1 MSCCDTRWRR
11 ERAGRSWGSSGHRH
25 ARRPR
30 SASALAARRR
40 SRARRE
46 CASCRPERRLRP
58 GRPASRRRRKQE
70 ERDGHQRCGAGA
82 RSETTA
88 SAARAHRSAPRRR
101 RAQWRSRTRPAGN
114 PAPRPAA
121 RAPPP
126 GPLRPPGGRPHRAP
140 RSRARPAT
148 RPPRSTSRRD
158 EDQGQREGDDDS
170 AARPMC
176 GEELGMGPEEIEEL
190 LCDRERPE
198 RPEMRTPL
206 ENLPS
211 PRRRSRSQVDTPP
224 RLPTTA
230 GHRGD
235 ASETNPIPRMTP
247 THCRIRPS
255 DPNRGVSFLR
265 SGRAARRGL

>member
-1 MSCCDTRWRR
+1 MRGWSTLRNDCAGRARIDQRRGDAERNGDPEPGQRVIPLHDLQR
-11 ERAGRSWGSSGHRH
+11 ERATRTVTT
-25 ARRPR
+25 ARWKAPP
-30 SASALAARRR
+30 SATLTS
-40 SRARRE
+40 
-46 CASCRPERRLRP
+46 
-58 GRPASRRRRKQE
+58 PASHSTPQE
-70 ERDGHQRCGAGA
+70 HE
-82 RSETTA
+82 
-88 SAARAHRSAPRRR
+88 
-101 RAQWRSRTRPAGN
+101 
-114 PAPRPAA
+114 
-121 RAPPP
+121 
-126 GPLRPPGGRPHRAP
+126 
-140 RSRARPAT
+140 
-148 RPPRSTSRRD
+148 RRD

-176 GEELGMGPEEIEEL
+176 GEELGMGPEEIEER